1 MGCFGLSCIIS
12 PVNEKTSSSSGRL
25 AQAAATVM
33 AAFFIS
39 NLAGL
44 LRQIFVARAFGTGAE
59 MEAFNAA
66 NRVAETLFNLVAGG
80 ALASAFIPTF
90 SGLLAKNENRKAW
103 QLASAIA
110 NLVLIVLI
118 LLTAVTYF
126 LAPQVVRY
134 ILAPGFRADALK
146 EATTIFLLRL
156 MLPSAILFALS
167 GLVMGILN
175 SHQVFLIPA
184 LAPAMYQLGMIFG
197 VLVLSPSLGIAG
209 LGWGVLIGAGLHL
222 CLQLPTLWRLSG
234 RYFLKLALDMPEVRE
249 VIRLFA
255 PRLIGVAVVQLNFW
269 VNTRLASQMPEGS
282 VTGVVLA
289 FTLMLMPQAA
299 IAQSVAIVALPT
311 LSTHFALG
319 KFDELRAT
327 LVNGLKGV
335 LFLAIPASMGLIL
348 LRKPIVAMLYQRGAF
363 DARSTEFVAWALL
376 WYASG
381 LVGHSLVE
389 VFARSFYAMHDT
401 RTPVWVGS
409 VAMGLNVGFSYLFS
423 ALFLRLEWLPHG
435 GLALANTTA
444 TYLEALGLY
453 WLIRRRLKSLEEK
466 RILRLGLQTALA
478 SLFMGLGIEF
488 WVLFLGKTNVF
499 LTGLGGILV
508 GGSLFFVFAWLLK
521 IEEFSVLVGLVRK
534 RLFSGQKSTPVGR

>member
-1 MGCFGLSCIIS
+1 M
-12 PVNEKTSSSSGRL
+12 
-25 AQAAATVM
+25 QAAATVM
-33 AAFFIS
+33 AAFFIG
-39 NLAGL
+39 NLTGL
-44 LRQIFVARAFGTGAE
+44 LRQILVAQAFGTGAE

-90 SGLLAKNENRKAW
+90 SGLLAKNEKARAW

-110 NLVLIVLI
+110 NLVLVVLI
-118 LLTAVTYF
+118 LLTATTYLF
-126 LAPQVVRY
+126 APQVVRY
-134 ILAPGFRADALK
+134 VLAPGFRSDALK
-146 EATTIFLLRL
+146 EATTIYLLRL

-184 LAPAMYQLGMIFG
+184 LTPSMYQLGMIFG
-197 VLVLSPSLGIAG
+197 VLALSPKLGIAG
-209 LGWGVLIGAGLHL
+209 LGWGVLIGAALHL
-222 CLQLPTLWRLSG
+222 CLQLPTLWRLKG
-234 RYFLKLALDMPEVRE
+234 QYFPKLALDMPEVCE

-255 PRLIGVAVVQLNFW
+255 PRLLGVAVVQLNFW
-269 VNTRLASQMPEGS
+269 VNTRIASQQPEGS

-289 FTLMLMPQAA
+289 FALMLMPQAA

-311 LSTHFALG
+311 LSAHFALG
-319 KFDELRAT
+319 RLDELRST
-327 LVNGLKGV
+327 LVNGLRGV
-335 LFLAIPASMGLIL
+335 LFLAIPASVGLIL

-363 DARSTEFVAWALL
+363 DERSTEFVSWALL

-409 VAMGLNVGFSYLFS
+409 VAMGLNVAFSYLFS
-423 ALFLRLEWLPHG
+423 SLFQRLGWLPHG

-453 WLIRRRLKSLEEK
+453 WIMRRRLGGLEEQ
-466 RILRLGLQTALA
+466 RILHLVLRTILA
-478 SLFMGLGIEF
+478 SLSMAIGIEAYSLLMGSKSF
-488 WVLFLGKTNVF
+488 YLV
-499 LTGLGGILV
+499 GLGGILL
-508 GGSLFFVFAWLLK
+508 GGGVFFVSAWLLK
-521 IEEFSVLVGLVRK
+521 IQELAVLWGTVYARWVMLR
-534 RLFSGQKSTPVGR
+534 KSTPVGR

>member
-1 MGCFGLSCIIS
+1 
-12 PVNEKTSSSSGRL
+12 
-25 AQAAATVM
+25 M
-33 AAFFIS
+33 AAFLIS
-39 NLAGL
+39 NLTGL
-44 LRQIFVARAFGTGAE
+44 LRQILVARTFGTGAE

-90 SGLLAKNENRKAW
+90 SGLLAKNEKIKAW
-103 QLASAIA
+103 QLASSIT
-110 NLVLIVLI
+110 NLVFLI
-118 LLTAVTYF
+118 LIFLTTVTYL

-134 ILAPGFRADALK
+134 ILAPGFQSDAFK
-146 EATTIFLLRL
+146 EMTTIYLLRL

-184 LAPAMYQLGMIFG
+184 LTPSMYQLGMIFG
-197 VLVLSPSLGIAG
+197 VLALSPWLGIAG
-209 LGWGVLIGAGLHL
+209 LGWGVLIGAALHL
-222 CLQLPTLWRLSG
+222 CLQLPTLWRLKG
-234 RYFLKLALDMPEVRE
+234 LYFPKISLGMPEVRE
-249 VIRLFA
+249 VFRLFA

-269 VNTRLASQMPEGS
+269 VNTRIASQQPEGS
-282 VTGVVLA
+282 LTGIVLA
-289 FTLMLMPQAA
+289 FALMLMPQAA

-311 LSTHFALG
+311 LSTHYALG
-319 KFDELRAT
+319 RLDDFRST

-335 LFLAIPASMGLIL
+335 LFLAVPASVGLIL
-348 LRKPIVAMLYQRGAF
+348 LREPIVAMLYQRGAF
-363 DARSTEFVAWALL
+363 DARSTQFVAWALL

-423 ALFLRLEWLPHG
+423 ALFLRHGWLPHG

-453 WLIRRRLKSLEEK
+453 WIMRQRLGNLEEQ
-466 RILRLGLQTALA
+466 RIFRLIAQTLLA
-478 SLFMGLGIEF
+478 SIVMGAGIALYRFWVGIGNVYLLGI
-488 WVLFLGKTNVF
+488 
-499 LTGLGGILV
+499 GGILL
-508 GGSLFFVFAWLLK
+508 GGGL
-521 IEEFSVLVGLVRK
+521 FSVCAYLLRIQELGVLWGVIYARWVTLR
-534 RLFSGQKSTPVGR
+534 KSTPIGR

>member
-1 MGCFGLSCIIS
+1 MD
-12 PVNEKTSSSSGRL
+12 EKTSSSSSHL

-33 AAFFIS
+33 AAFFVS

-44 LRQIFVARAFGTGAE
+44 LRQILVARSFGTGAE

-90 SGLLAKNENRKAW
+90 SGLLAKNERVKAW
-103 QLASAIA
+103 QLASVIA

-118 LLTAVTYF
+118 LLTALIYV
-126 LAPQVVRY
+126 LAPEVVRY
-134 ILAPGFRADALK
+134 ILAPGFRTDAAK
-146 EATTIFLLRL
+146 EATTVFLLRL

-184 LAPAMYQLGMIFG
+184 LTPSMYQLGMIFG

-209 LGWGVLIGAGLHL
+209 LGWGVLIGAGFHL
-222 CLQLPTLWRLSG
+222 CLQLPALWRLKG
-234 RYFLKLALDMPEVRE
+234 RYFLEIALDIPEVRE

-289 FTLMLMPQAA
+289 FALMLMPQAA

-319 KFDELRAT
+319 KFDELRST
-327 LVNGLKGV
+327 LVNGLRGV
-335 LFLAIPASMGLIL
+335 LFLAIPASVGLIL

-376 WYASG
+376 WYTSG

-401 RTPVWVGS
+401 RTPVWIGS
-409 VAMGLNVGFSYLFS
+409 LAMGLNVGFSYLFS
-423 ALFLRLEWLPHG
+423 ALFQRMGWLPHG

-453 WLIRRRLKSLEEK
+453 WIMRRRLGGMDEPV
-466 RILRLGLQTALA
+466 ILRFVLKTAFA
-478 SLFMGLGIEF
+478 SLVMGLGVSL
-488 WVLFLGKTNVF
+488 WMVYSSHRGVF
-499 LTGLGGILV
+499 LLALGGIVL
-508 GGSLFFVFAWLLK
+508 GGGLFALSAWLLQIAELRVLYK
-521 IEEFSVLVGLVRK
+521 IVFRRISERKSTLVGR
-534 RLFSGQKSTPVGR
+534 

>member
-1 MGCFGLSCIIS
+1 MSEGTTLG
-12 PVNEKTSSSSGRL
+12 SGRL

-33 AAFFIS
+33 AAFFVS
-39 NLAGL
+39 NLTGL
-44 LRQIFVARAFGTGAE
+44 IRQILVARAFGTGAE

-90 SGLLAKNENRKAW
+90 SGLLAKRETVKAW

-110 NLVLIVLI
+110 NLVLVVLI
-118 LLTAVTYF
+118 LLTAVIYLF
-126 LAPQVVRY
+126 APEVVRY
-134 ILAPGFRADALK
+134 ILAPGFRFEVSK
-146 EATTIFLLRL
+146 EATTISLLRL
-156 MLPSAILFALS
+156 MLPSATLFALS

-175 SHQVFLIPA
+175 SHQVFLVPA
-184 LAPAMYQLGMIFG
+184 LTPSMYQLGMIFG

-209 LGWGVLIGAGLHL
+209 LGWGVLVGAGLHL
-222 CLQLPTLWRLSG
+222 GLQLPSLWRLKG
-234 RYFLKLALDMPEVRE
+234 QYFLDLALDMPEVRE

-282 VTGVVLA
+282 VTGVVLG

-319 KFDELRAT
+319 KFDDLRST
-327 LVNGLKGV
+327 LVNGLRGV
-335 LFLAIPASMGLIL
+335 LFLAIPASVGLSL

-363 DARSTEFVAWALL
+363 DERSTEFVAWALL

-389 VFARSFYAMHDT
+389 IFARSFYAMHDT

-409 VAMGLNVGFSYLFS
+409 LAMGLNVGLSYLFS
-423 ALFLRLEWLPHG
+423 AIFWWLGWLPHG
-435 GLALANTTA
+435 GLALANTIA

-453 WLIRRRLKSLEEK
+453 WMMRRRLGGLDE
-466 RILRLGLQTALA
+466 RTFLRFVVKTSLA
-478 SLFMGLGIEF
+478 SLVMGIGVALWITYLSEQPVF
-488 WVLFLGKTNVF
+488 VLA
-499 LTGLGGILV
+499 LGGIAL
-508 GGSLFFVFAWLLK
+508 GGGFFGVSAWLLRLEELWILYNLVIRWAK
-521 IEEFSVLVGLVRK
+521 RQTTTPIER
-534 RLFSGQKSTPVGR
+534 